1 MSQVTEVARMSES
14 NNWLVM
20 QWHNL
25 KHFYRDVRQ
34 EMKRV
39 TWPTRNEVS
48 TTTMVVVIAV
58 FFFGFFLWIV
68 DVVLTYGFDK
78 LTKWLQ

>member
-1 MSQVTEVARMSES
+1 MSES
-14 NNWLVM
+14 NNWLVT
-20 QWHNL
+20 QWHSL

-48 TTTMVVVIAV
+48 STTMVVVIAV

-68 DVVLTYGFDK
+68 DVALTYGFDK